1 MGESPIGPDRVWF
14 RDSQLLAA
22 RDLADDADHE
32 SWMRALHVRAMHD
45 TWGVATGFAL
55 AVEETQRGVKVG
67 PGVAYDCRGH
77 DIVVADELRLAAPQP
92 PAAATL
98 PGLVQGLEV
107 QLVCAYGGRGLRRDG
122 LGCAE
127 ESIVESAVLRWV
139 FPPGVAPGRD
149 TIRLGEDVPLG
160 TFGLSKDG
168 KLSGPY
174 LGTRRNARARLRPRV
189 GSGEASLPN
198 MYMLKH
204 IVRAREKVDTSAAEF
219 TTTPR
224 YFAWLSSDEAIKPGV
239 LGPFV
244 SIAEPTPT
252 SFSVDLIFGLPMV
265 QGPIPYA
272 PVPLGDASLL
282 WVGLE
287 PYTGCPP
294 TISFTMMQ
302 AILDLIELFA

>member
-1 MGESPIGPDRVWF
+1 MGESPIGPDRVRF
-14 RDSQLLAA
+14 RDSQQLAA

-55 AVEETQRGVKVG
+55 AVEETQGGVMVG
-67 PGVAYDCRGH
+67 PGVAYDGRGR

-92 PAAATL
+92 PASS
-98 PGLVQGLEV
+98 PGLLAGLEV
-107 QLVCAYGGRGLRRDG
+107 QLVCSYGGRGQRRHG
-122 LGCAE
+122 LVCAD
-127 ESIVESAVLRWV
+127 ESTVESAALRWV

-189 GSGEASLPN
+189 GSGEDSLPN
-198 MYMLKH
+198 HYWLEKNLGAKH
-204 IVRAREKVDTSAAEF
+204 KVDTSSAEF
-219 TTTPR
+219 TTTPH
-224 YFAWLSSDEAIKPGV
+224 YFAWLSPAIAVNAGV

-244 SIAEPTPT
+244 SIADPTPT
-252 SFSVDLIFGLPMV
+252 GFTVDLMFALTQV
-265 QGPIPYA
+265 LGPITEMF
-272 PVPLGDASLL
+272 VDQGDVSLF

-302 AILDLIELFA
+302 AILDLIELFT